1 MTLGAMKVKKPQ
13 KTRRTTSVANRS
25 SPTAQPTTMDL
36 IRQYGQLCW
45 DECDAFSSADVETL
59 VADIRKQQ
67 EEILEKIKALVK
79 GK

>member
-1 MTLGAMKVKKPQ
+1 M
-13 KTRRTTSVANRS
+13 ANRS
-25 SPTAQPTTMDL
+25 TPSSQPTTMDL

-59 VADIRKQQ
+59 VTDIRKQQ
-67 EEILEKIKALVK
+67 EDILTKIKALVE